1 VARYDVHEVGEGRGL
16 VVDCQANTLS
26 HLNSRFV
33 IPLQLPTIA
42 PLAARKLNPRFEIDG
57 VDYVL
62 VTQFAAAVPLR
73 SLGRIVTSLRDED
86 ARIKDALDMLM
97 FGF

>member
-1 VARYDVHEVGEGRGL
+1 MARYDVYDGGRGRGL
-16 VVDCQANTLS
+16 VVDCQADALR

-33 IPLQLPTIA
+33 VPLQLPADA
-42 PLAARKLNPRFEIDG
+42 PVAARKLNPRFEIDS
-57 VDYVL
+57 VEHVM

-73 SLGRIVTSLRDED
+73 SLGVVVASLRHDED
-86 ARIKDALDMLM
+86 RIRDALDMLM